1 MHVVV
6 TGGTG
11 FIGRHL
17 VSELLARGHRVT
29 VIARDINRFREFP
42 WAERASFIAS
52 DLMADATDYV
62 SQCGEVDVLAHLA
75 WPGLPNYR
83 DLFHLE
89 RNLPTAYQCVRAFVE
104 AGCGQVLV
112 TGTCF
117 EYGLQE
123 GCLSEELPPQ
133 PSNPYG
139 VAKDSLRRFLEM
151 LQTKCDFRLQ
161 WARLFY
167 MHGRGQ
173 NSKSLLALLDTA
185 IERGD
190 SVFNMSGGEQLRDY
204 LPVSRV
210 AALLAMICE
219 TREFSGVVNVCQGRP
234 ISVRRLVEQHLE
246 SRGAKID
253 LNLGYYPYPDYE
265 PLAFWGDNTRL
276 RSLEEAV
283 GKEAVEVSDH

>member
-6 TGGTG
+6 TGGSG
-11 FIGRHL
+11 FIGQHL
-17 VSELLARGHRVT
+17 VQELLTRGHRVT
-29 VIARDINRFREFP
+29 VIAREAKRCSEMP
-42 WAERASFIAS
+42 WAEQVNFIAA
-52 DLMADATDYV
+52 DLTEGDTGYV
-62 SQCGEVDVLAHLA
+62 SQCGIVDVLAHLA

-89 RNLPTAYQCVRAFVE
+89 RNLPTSYQCIRAFVE
-104 AGCGQVLV
+104 AGCSQVLV

-123 GCLSEELPPQ
+123 GCLKEDLPTK

-167 MHGRGQ
+167 MYGMGQ
-173 NSKSLLALLDTA
+173 NPKSLLALLDSA
-185 IERGD
+185 IERGE
-190 SVFNMSGGEQLRDY
+190 SVFNMSLGEQLRDY

-210 AALLAMICE
+210 ASHLAMLCE
-219 TREFSGVVNVCQGRP
+219 SAEFAGLVNICQGAP
-234 ISVRRLVEQHLE
+234 ISVRRLVEQHLG

-253 LNLGYYPYPDYE
+253 LNFGFYPYPDYE
-265 PLAFWGDNTRL
+265 PLAFWGDNSRL
-276 RSLEEAV
+276 RS
-283 GKEAVEVSDH
+283 VEMLAEQDADAGH